1 MNNGGL
7 FYYFYFRKEQIFIIK
22 FSNYNDIKNII
33 EKGLP
38 RVIYLPWYIAK
49 RLGDEVYINLLSH
62 ERFQCQRK
70 LINDESISVLPIDE
84 YDFLL
89 SLISI
94 AKEPENYIKV
104 RGKYFNTDD
113 ELLNDYRKYN
123 TQALILSNYDISDMN
138 INNYSGLDLLL
149 NNIINQLDIKNEK
162 YYEWINTTKDILV
175 ASNKKISLDEEGNI
189 YSTNKINGKM
199 KEIYTLKELMQYKF
213 FIKNN

>member
-113 ELLNDYRKYN
+113 ILNDSKLRRMGYTKRRIGFLIDKMV
-123 TQALILSNYDISDMN
+123 ALGYIAEVIVDEEIRYKL
-138 INNYSGLDLLL
+138 
-149 NNIINQLDIKNEK
+149 
-162 YYEWINTTKDILV
+162 TTKTILPERPELKFKVIVTDLGGMQCEKTLQSERV
-175 ASNKKISLDEEGNI
+175 A
-189 YSTNKINGKM
+189 
-199 KEIYTLKELMQYKF
+199 
-213 FIKNN
+213 

>member
-1 MNNGGL
+1 M
-7 FYYFYFRKEQIFIIK
+7 
-22 FSNYNDIKNII
+22 
-33 EKGLP
+33 
-38 RVIYLPWYIAK
+38 PWYIAK

-113 ELLNDYRKYN
+113 ILNDSKLQRMGYTKRRIGFLIDKMV
-123 TQALILSNYDISDMN
+123 ALGYIAEVIVDEEIRYKL
-138 INNYSGLDLLL
+138 
-149 NNIINQLDIKNEK
+149 
-162 YYEWINTTKDILV
+162 TTKTILPERPELKFKVIVTDLGGMQCEKTLQSERV
-175 ASNKKISLDEEGNI
+175 A
-189 YSTNKINGKM
+189 
-199 KEIYTLKELMQYKF
+199 
-213 FIKNN
+213 

>member
-113 ELLNDYRKYN
+113 ILNDSKLQRMGYTKRRIGFLIDKMV
-123 TQALILSNYDISDMN
+123 ALGYIAEVIVDEEIRYKL
-138 INNYSGLDLLL
+138 
-149 NNIINQLDIKNEK
+149 
-162 YYEWINTTKDILV
+162 TTKTILPERPELKFKVIVTDLGGMQCEKTLQSERV
-175 ASNKKISLDEEGNI
+175 A
-189 YSTNKINGKM
+189 
-199 KEIYTLKELMQYKF
+199 
-213 FIKNN
+213 

>member
-49 RLGDEVYINLLSH
+49 RLGNEVYINLLSH

-113 ELLNDYRKYN
+113 ILNDSKLRRMGYTKRRIRFLIDKMV
-123 TQALILSNYDISDMN
+123 ALGYIAEVIVDEEIRYKL
-138 INNYSGLDLLL
+138 
-149 NNIINQLDIKNEK
+149 
-162 YYEWINTTKDILV
+162 TTKTILPERPELKFKVIVTDLGGMQCEKTLQSERV
-175 ASNKKISLDEEGNI
+175 A
-189 YSTNKINGKM
+189 
-199 KEIYTLKELMQYKF
+199 
-213 FIKNN
+213 